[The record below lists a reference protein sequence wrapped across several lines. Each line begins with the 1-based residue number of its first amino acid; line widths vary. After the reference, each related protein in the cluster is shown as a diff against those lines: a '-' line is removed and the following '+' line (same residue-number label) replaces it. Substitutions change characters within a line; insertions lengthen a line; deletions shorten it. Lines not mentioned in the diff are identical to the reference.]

1 MFYCGWITNQ
11 MISRL
16 AEYRNGLTKAI
27 GMTLK
32 HQEERGRK
40 ENEGKKANRLGGD
53 KQLQQKM
60 EYE

>member
-1 MFYCGWITNQ
+1 